1 MEENRSRNF
10 QNILVRRLKEL
21 EAKKHTPETCNL
33 KPETIGYQVIFATS
47 NIANELNKPEYTVG
61 DYYSQANKSLK
72 NV

>member
-1 MEENRSRNF
+1 MNSHK
-10 QNILVRRLKEL
+10 V
-21 EAKKHTPETCNL
+21 TCNL

-61 DYYSQANKSLK
+61 DYYSQSNKSLK